1 MVSQTRLNDAFGEL
15 IYAVALADGIIQEE
29 EVDTLQKFLL
39 DHPSGKEIQWSFNYE
54 RKKGNALMDTYN
66 KALETLKENGPHPD
80 YTYLVEVLEA
90 VANASDGFQRKEGQ
104 LISNFQKSLRAHF
117 LEYLDQNG
125 LLT

>member
-15 IYAVALADGIIQEE
+15 IYAVAIADGMIQEE

-80 YTYLVEVLEA
+80 YAYLVEVLEA

-117 LEYLDQNG
+117 IKYLDENG